1 MADLDA
7 FDLDSFDLETI
18 DMGSA
23 SKKPAIPGPSILV
36 NKSPAGTPSPPTP
49 TGGLFSFGGGAK
61 SSGGVVSGSG
71 ILDDLDSTEFGLDM
85 LVNKTKA
92 RKSPELSTGPHASSK
107 STALPAEKPG
117 FFSNL
122 FGGAKPAQTPA
133 APNLTAIDLDKEI
146 ADSEIGLNS
155 TFNKA
160 KTMNGPSLPPFAS
173 GGGGLGGSLGG
184 FPAGSTQPAYSAPQ
198 QQQQA
203 PQASYNTGGMG
214 DSLNM
219 TYEEIQKAK
228 FDLICKFE
236 RLRDKGVKVPKMFS
250 MSSDYDEMK
259 HEYERLVYQRKM
271 DNSVH
276 MQRQWL
282 ISAISGIEFLNTR
295 YDPFDFKLDGWSA
308 AVHEDINKYDDI
320 FEELYEKYQGSGSM
334 APELRLIFMVG
345 GSALTHHMS
354 MAMLKGSNLPN
365 ADEILR
371 SDPEL
376 MARFQAAQ
384 QATMKKQAP
393 GFGGFMSGL
402 GNLFGGGNNN
412 QTRDDGPPLFDA
424 ASMMGGRPQNNI
436 PDLDTIISGL

>member
-7 FDLDSFDLETI
+7 FDLDAFDLETI

-23 SKKPAIPGPSILV
+23 SKKPAVPGPSILV
-36 NKSPAGTPSPPTP
+36 NKSPAGTPTPPTP
-49 TGGLFSFGGGAK
+49 TGGLFSFGGGAGK
-61 SSGGVVSGSG
+61 SNNSSSAS

-92 RKSPELSTGPHASSK
+92 RKSPELSPGPQASSK
-107 STALPAEKPG
+107 STAPPGEKPG

-133 APNLTAIDLDKEI
+133 APSLTAIDLDKEI

-160 KTMNGPSLPPFAS
+160 KTMNGPSLPPFVS
-173 GGGGLGGSLGG
+173 GGGGLGGGLGG
-184 FPAGSTQPAYSAPQ
+184 FPTGSTQPTYSVPQ
-198 QQQQA
+198 PAAQPA
-203 PQASYNTGGMG
+203 YNTGGMG

-295 YDPFDFKLDGWSA
+295 YDPFDFKLEGWSA

-402 GNLFGGGNNN
+402 GGLFGGGGGNNN

-424 ASMMGGRPQNNI
+424 SSMMGGSRPQNNI